1 MADDNPTKIPE
12 MVERVAG
19 ALFEA
24 ARGIKW
30 EYADDANRGGFLT
43 EAQAAIAAMREPTE
57 AMAEAAESWPE
68 SYGPRETWR
77 LMIDA
82 ALKE

>member
-1 MADDNPTKIPE
+1 MNE

-30 EYADDANRGGFLT
+30 EYADAANRGGFLT
-43 EAQAAIAAMREPTE
+43 EARAAIATMREPTE
-57 AMAEAAESWPE
+57 AMIDECPYLGCEAEGSPTEIWQA
-68 SYGPRETWR
+68 
-77 LMIDA
+77 MIDA
-82 ALKE
+82 AMKEE